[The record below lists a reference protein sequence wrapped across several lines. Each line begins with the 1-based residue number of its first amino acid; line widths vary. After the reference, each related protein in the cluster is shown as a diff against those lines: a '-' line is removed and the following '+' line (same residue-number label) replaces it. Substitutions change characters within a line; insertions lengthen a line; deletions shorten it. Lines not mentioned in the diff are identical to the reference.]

1 MEKLEMAHK
10 TFGKPKPVDTDV
22 EPITFDVADE
32 EGIKCRPSVN
42 GKLLITLVGKV
53 DSGNITLQSEGILE
67 VFGVCVLTNDGENP
81 DDYSGKPLDKHT
93 ESELEELAEEDV
105 TPGIDPTS
113 SLGRLNRVLD
123 DPDTPVSIDELAE
136 MVGWLVEQYT
146 ARPGKAKSTNSS
158 NGTKNTKRTSRRGQ
172 RSTDLTSVPSTSE

>member
-1 MEKLEMAHK
+1 MAHR
-10 TFGKPKPVDTDV
+10 TFGKPKPVDADV
-22 EPITFDVADE
+22 EPISFDVADE
-32 EGIKCRPSVN
+32 TNIVCRQSVN

-53 DSGNITLQSEGILE
+53 DSGNISKQSEGILE
-67 VFGVCVLTNDGENP
+67 VFGVCVLADDGDSP
-81 DDYSGKPLDKHT
+81 DNYSGKPLEAHT
-93 ESELEELAEEDV
+93 EAELEELAEEEI

-146 ARPGKAKSTNSS
+146 ARPKVKSTTSRNGAKSTR
-158 NGTKNTKRTSRRGQ
+158 RTSRRGQ